1 MVMFIHCLWLYI
13 RHDNTSKIFFF
24 HASSSTILISF
35 LHIQNNSFIN
45 PFFFIH
51 NFVILPLDEE
61 IHFLITYIFKYWSQI
76 FLSCNSNHAI
86 SVSCTSHCPAPSTV
100 SIFQVLMS
108 NHLFI
113 IISIGLPSHSNY
125 TFLSPFVFTSL

>member
-1 MVMFIHCLWLYI
+1 MVMFTHCLWLYI
-13 RHDNTSKIFFF
+13 HHDNTSKIFFF
-24 HASSSTILISF
+24 HVSSSTILISF
-35 LHIQNNSFIN
+35 LHFQNNSFIN
-45 PFFFIH
+45 PFFIH

-61 IHFLITYIFKYWSQI
+61 IHFLITYIFKYWSQF
-76 FLSCNSNHAI
+76 FLSCNSNHAV

-113 IISIGLPSHSNY
+113 VISIGLSSHSNY